1 MIVQIP
7 QNESKVLTPNQKR
20 VLKLCR
26 EGFSEDEIA
35 HTLRMSNQ
43 RGVSCFFQ
51 ISETVPEAIA
61 HIRAKGYD
69 I

>member
-7 QNESKVLTPNQKR
+7 KNESKVLTPSQKR
-20 VLKLCR
+20 VLELYR

-35 HTLRMSNQ
+35 RKLGMSNQ

>member
-1 MIVQIP
+1 MIVSIP

-20 VLKLCR
+20 VLALCR
-26 EGFSEDEIA
+26 EGFSEAEIA
-35 HTLRMSNQ
+35 YKLRMSNQ
-43 RGVSCFFQ
+43 RGASTFYQ

-69 I
+69 V